1 MNNIKEALKKTGRQL
16 RTIAP
21 ILLGVLLLV
30 SLLQITI
37 SKETYAELFS
47 HNKLVDAFTGSIAGS
62 IFAGN
67 PITSYVIGGE
77 LLKQGISLIAVTS
90 FILSWVTVGLVMLPI
105 EMKTLGKKF
114 TIIRNASAFVISLFI
129 TFVTVAIYNLL

>member
-1 MNNIKEALKKTGRQL
+1 
-16 RTIAP
+16 
-21 ILLGVLLLV
+21 
-30 SLLQITI
+30 
-37 SKETYAELFS
+37 
-47 HNKLVDAFTGSIAGS
+47 
-62 IFAGN
+62 
-67 PITSYVIGGE
+67 GE